1 MEIYILDQGLNTIG
15 VVSTYNSILW
25 TSKFYEPGTFKATF
39 AFTENMNRILQIGN
53 LLYKED
59 SPEPGI
65 ITRKYLKLNKMGEQ
79 TIQVQGYMASRY
91 LHRRIIWEKM
101 ILCGTPE
108 EAMRQLVYT
117 QVIEPKNA
125 ARKIPGIVLGEL
137 KGYGKSIEK
146 QVTYDNLQ
154 EALTAIAKTNN
165 LGYRLRLDI
174 EQKCFYFD
182 VVQGVDRTAGSSH
195 PCIFSRDFQNVYT
208 QDYYEDESNY
218 RNICLIGGAGEESDR
233 TLAIVGEATG
243 INRYEMF
250 YNAAALLDTEDLE
263 ETEYV
268 AQLCQKGTEKL
279 NSYEM
284 VRSFENKINQA
295 KAMPYDLG
303 DYVTCTDEQWE
314 ITLDAQITAIEKG
327 YSKTEES
334 CMVMLGNQVPTL
346 VDLIRAKE

>member
-1 MEIYILDQGLNTIG
+1 MDIYILDQGLNTIG
-15 VVSTYNSILW
+15 VVSTYDSILW

-39 AFTENMNRILQIGN
+39 AFTENMNNKLKIGN
-53 LLYKED
+53 LLYKDD
-59 SPEPGI
+59 SPEPGV
-65 ITRKYLKLNKMGEQ
+65 ITRKYLKLNKLGEQ

-91 LHRRIIWEKM
+91 LHQRIIWEKM

-108 EAMRQLVYT
+108 EAMRQLVYA
-117 QVIEPKNA
+117 QVIEPSNA
-125 ARKIPGIVLGEL
+125 MRKIPGIVLGEL
-137 KGYGKSIEK
+137 KGYKGNIKK

-154 EALTAIAKTNN
+154 ETLTAIAKTNR

-174 EQKCFYFD
+174 EQKCFYFE

-208 QDYYEDESNY
+208 QEYFEDESNY
-218 RNICLIGGAGEESDR
+218 SNVCLIGGAGEESDR
-233 TLAIVGEATG
+233 TLAIVGEGTG

-250 YNAAALLDTEDLE
+250 YNASGLLDAEGIE

-268 AQLCQKGTEKL
+268 AQLRQKGTEKL
-279 NSYEM
+279 NSYAMAE
-284 VRSFENKINQA
+284 SFENKINQA

-303 DYVTCTDEQWE
+303 DYVTCTDEQWG
-314 ITLDAQITAIEKG
+314 ITLDAQVTAIEKG

-334 CMVMLGNQVPTL
+334 CMVTLGNKVPTL